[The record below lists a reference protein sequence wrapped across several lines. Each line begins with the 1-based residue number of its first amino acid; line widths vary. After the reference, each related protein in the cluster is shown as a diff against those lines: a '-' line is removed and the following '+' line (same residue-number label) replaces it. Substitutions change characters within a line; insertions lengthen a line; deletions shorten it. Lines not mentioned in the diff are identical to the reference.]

1 MVFLNN
7 LIQEKKIKFDL
18 IFFINLFF
26 CTFPLSY
33 ILGNLLINLN
43 ILILCIL
50 GIVYLNKSVFS
61 FRPNF
66 FFKLIILFFFVVLFS
81 TAINIVS
88 FDQKDS
94 LYFLKTNY
102 DNTIKAIALFRYL
115 ILLIVIYL
123 LSSYNKINFKYFI
136 YVATFFS
143 VTLSLDVI
151 FQYFFGYDIFGFES
165 ASSRRNA
172 GFFGY
177 ELIAGGFIERFSF
190 LSIFLIFYIT
200 NEKKWKN
207 FFITSGIIYI
217 LGLGILFS
225 GERMPFILFLLGLI
239 LIFIFFERLR
249 RLTIFSFVALL
260 ITIILLLSTNN
271 PMKNSYAIFYQ
282 SSKDILIK
290 ISSNFIEHNKDDNI
304 NVDLK
309 KNTEEGAIVEWDKAR
324 LQSTNYHEALFL
336 TAFDTWKIN
345 KIFGNGLKSF
355 KRDCW
360 KIIQSRYKYQRDK
373 SDVERYVKSPR
384 SCSNH
389 PHNYYLEIL
398 TEIGLAGF
406 LFIILFFMTLL
417 IFSFTFFIKNKNKIL
432 DQNNLILM
440 AALVSLIIELFPLR
454 SSGSFFSTQN
464 ASYIIYMTSI
474 IMSLKESYITS

>member
-1 MVFLNN
+1 MVFFNN
-7 LIQEKKIKFDL
+7 PIKTKKIKFDL
-18 IFFINLFF
+18 IFFINFFF

-50 GIVYLNKSVFS
+50 GIIYLNKSVFS

-66 FFKLIILFFFVVLFS
+66 FFKLIILFFFLVLFS

-94 LYFLKTNY
+94 VYFLKTNY

-123 LSSYNKINFKYFI
+123 LSNYNKINFKYFI
-136 YVATFFS
+136 YVTTFFS
-143 VTLSLDVI
+143 VTLSLDII

-165 ASSRRNA
+165 TSSRRNS
-172 GFFGY
+172 GFFGD

-239 LIFIFFERLR
+239 LIFIFLKVLFPK
-249 RLTIFSFVALL
+249 L
-260 ITIILLLSTNN
+260 IRYIL
-271 PMKNSYAIFYQ
+271 
-282 SSKDILIK
+282 
-290 ISSNFIEHNKDDNI
+290 
-304 NVDLK
+304 
-309 KNTEEGAIVEWDKAR
+309 
-324 LQSTNYHEALFL
+324 
-336 TAFDTWKIN
+336 
-345 KIFGNGLKSF
+345 
-355 KRDCW
+355 
-360 KIIQSRYKYQRDK
+360 
-373 SDVERYVKSPR
+373 
-384 SCSNH
+384 
-389 PHNYYLEIL
+389 LEIL
-398 TEIGLAGF
+398 Y
-406 LFIILFFMTLL
+406 L
-417 IFSFTFFIKNKNKIL
+417 ISKI
-432 DQNNLILM
+432 
-440 AALVSLIIELFPLR
+440 
-454 SSGSFFSTQN
+454 
-464 ASYIIYMTSI
+464 
-474 IMSLKESYITS
+474 